1 MFEYNF
7 VIEGEREK
15 MLKKK
20 KIIPLILVGLLT
32 LSFMAGGGKGGAKGK
47 EEAKA
52 PVSEQ
57 AVTPLFEK
65 QTSDYITAEE
75 IAQLKERREF
85 SHFDEKDLPYANVL
99 KQSYGKNLL
108 YQTLKTATGED
119 VMIGALIEN
128 KEIPTVLAITRAG
141 CPFCIEMIKSFEDYN
156 EGDFNIIF
164 GEGHV
169 SEKMDVKEDILALQ
183 EEAKSFPQ
191 SLAQLLVDKSA
202 YNVDPLMDDLFA
214 EYYPT
219 LIYLD
224 QNGFIVNVSKGM
236 DPQGIKTIFENTLAP
251 VEVDE

>member
-1 MFEYNF
+1 MVN
-7 VIEGEREK
+7 
-15 MLKKK
+15 KK
-20 KIIPLILVGLLT
+20 KIIPLILVGVLT
-32 LSFMAGGGKGGAKGK
+32 LSFMTGCGKGGTKKGK

-57 AVTPLFEK
+57 KVTPLFEK

-75 IAQLKERREF
+75 IAQLKERRDF

-119 VMIGALIEN
+119 VMIGTLIEN

-169 SEKMDVKEDILALQ
+169 SEKMDVKEDVLALQ

-191 SLAQLLVDKSA
+191 SIAQLLVDNSA

-219 LIYLD
+219 LIFLD
-224 QNGFIVNVSKGM
+224 TNGFIVNVSKGM

-251 VEVDE
+251 VESGE